1 MTITKTNGS
10 ESESEYDNEESITSE
25 SNFGPNL
32 EDLLTSSDGKNIP
45 DILISLKKS
54 IDTQSKVLMKLIEK
68 LNPN

>member
-1 MTITKTNGS
+1 MAITKTTES
-10 ESESEYDNEESITSE
+10 ESESENEESITSE

-32 EDLLTSSDGKNIP
+32 EDLLMSSDGKNIP

-54 IDTQSKVLMKLIEK
+54 IDTQTKVLLKLIEK